1 MLVTSLNS
9 AIGYENAAKIAK
21 KAYEEDITLRKAA
34 IDLGLVTDENFT
46 KCVDPKKMI

>member
-9 AIGYENAAKIAK
+9 SIGYENAAKIAK

-34 IDLGLVTDENFT
+34 IDLGLVTDEDFT
-46 KCVDPKKMI
+46 KWVDPKKMI